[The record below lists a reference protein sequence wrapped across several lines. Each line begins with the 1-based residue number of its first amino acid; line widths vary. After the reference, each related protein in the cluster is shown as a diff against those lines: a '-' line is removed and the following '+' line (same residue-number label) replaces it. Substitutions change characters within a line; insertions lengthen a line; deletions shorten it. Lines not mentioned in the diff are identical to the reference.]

1 MRCDTSKM
9 EEIGSFS
16 FPKFLGILDDV
27 DIFKCHTENII
38 NFLRGNIGAIL
49 EFKQIELNQH

>member
-1 MRCDTSKM
+1 MRCDRSEM

-27 DIFKCHTENII
+27 DIFKCHIENII
-38 NFLRGNIGAIL
+38 NFHRENIGAIL